1 LRLYMGITLMTG
13 FKQLK
18 KALKSQLAWLL
29 VFTLGLSLIVGFLQ
43 PKFWSLLNIFD
54 LLRNYAAWGIF
65 AIAQTI
71 VLITGG
77 IDVSFTAVA
86 TFALYCTGLLMINF
100 DLQSVFLGA
109 LIASLIG
116 CGLGFFNGLV
126 IYLSKV
132 HPVIVTI
139 GTLNLYY
146 NLLIHFTKG
155 KWLYNLPSSYL
166 QFGLHRLFTVGSPP
180 TGLSIL
186 TILWVGLALISWV
199 WLKYTA
205 FGRTFYAMGG
215 NLEAARRA
223 GFRIL
228 GVTLFTYCY
237 AGLLNGFGGFI
248 YGAAAQFIQPNALI
262 GRELDVIAAAIL
274 GGASIFGGRGTVLG
288 SILGTLLIGVVRN
301 SLILVK
307 IPSYWHSAVIG
318 GIILAATIINA
329 LQELGKQTF

>member
-1 LRLYMGITLMTG
+1 MEVPPLWLNQ
-13 FKQLK
+13 FK
-18 KALKSQLAWLL
+18 KALRSQFCWLL
-29 VFTLGLSLIVGFLQ
+29 IFTIVLGAIVGILQ

-65 AIAQTI
+65 TIAQTV

-86 TFALYCTGLLMINF
+86 TVSLYCTGLMMINF
-100 DLQSVFLGA
+100 GLQSVFLNA
-109 LIASLIG
+109 LLASLIG
-116 CGLGFFNGLV
+116 CSLGFFNGLIV
-126 IYLSKV
+126 YLSRV
-132 HPVIVTI
+132 NPVIVTI

-146 NLLIHFTKG
+146 NLLIYFTQG
-155 KWLYNLPSSYL
+155 KWLYALPNSYL
-166 QFGLHRLFTVGSPP
+166 QFGLYRLFTVGSPP
-180 TGLSIL
+180 TGLSVL
-186 TILWVGLALISWV
+186 TILWLGLALISWL

-205 FGRTFYAMGG
+205 FGRTLYAVGG

-223 GFRIL
+223 GYRIL

-237 AGLLNGFGGFI
+237 AGFLNGFGGFA

-274 GGASIFGGRGTVLG
+274 GGGSIFGGRGTALG

-307 IPSYWHSAVIG
+307 VPSYWHSAVIG

-329 LQELGKQTF
+329 VQELRKTRLLRQL

>member
-1 LRLYMGITLMTG
+1 MWLD
-13 FKQLK
+13 QLK
-18 KALKSQLAWLL
+18 RTIRSQLFWLL
-29 VFTLGLSLIVGFLQ
+29 IFTVGLSLIVGALQ
-43 PKFWSLLNIFD
+43 PRFWSLLNIFD

-65 AIAQTI
+65 TIAQTV

-86 TFALYCTGLLMINF
+86 TVALYVTGLMMIN
-100 DLQSVFLGA
+100 LSIQSVFLSA
-109 LIASLIG
+109 LIASFIG

-126 IYLSKV
+126 IYLSRV

-146 NLLIHFTKG
+146 NLLIHFTRG
-155 KWLYNLPSSYL
+155 KWLYTLPSSYL
-166 QFGLHRLFTVGSPP
+166 QFGLYRLFTVGSPP
-180 TGLSIL
+180 TGLSLL
-186 TILWVGLALISWV
+186 TIIWIGLALISWL

-205 FGRTFYAMGG
+205 FGRTFYALGG

-228 GVTLFTYCY
+228 GVMLFTYCY

-248 YGAAAQFIQPNALI
+248 YGAAAQFIQPNALV
-262 GRELDVIAAAIL
+262 GRELDVLAAAIL

-288 SILGTLLIGVVRN
+288 SILGTLLIGIVRN
-301 SLILVK
+301 SLILVR

-329 LQELGKQTF
+329 VQEHRKTGLLRRL